1 MVTKRKTTTKKATK
15 PKTKIVYRTKKV
27 YVERKDDS
35 NPLGGVNQMMF
46 GTVLPTVIGIGV
58 AGAVLKGLDNL

>member
-35 NPLGGVNQMMF
+35 NPLGGVNQMI
-46 GTVLPTVIGIGV
+46 GTGLGAVIGIGV